1 VRSWWSRWVRLLDT
15 RESGES
21 LAMLRIVAAA
31 TVLGTLA
38 HAGWSGAASLLWVA
52 PEQGGVGTD
61 VGGPLAWLGGLGPGP
76 IRILLFV
83 ALSSATLLGVGL
95 FTRAAAFGT
104 WLSARALLFAN
115 PWSGGAGDDVLSNVL
130 FILVFADSGRVW
142 SVDARRRARDPG
154 GAAGLVPAWPRYL
167 AVGQLV
173 TIYIGAGW
181 HKMSASWM
189 PHGSLDA
196 VWYSLHNPL
205 WQRAPMPT
213 GAWLG
218 RLSQALTL
226 GTWLF
231 EVGSP
236 LVLLAFYFRATA
248 ARPGRLRGWFN
259 RWDVRAI
266 YLACGL
272 GLHLGIEATMEVG
285 CFFGAMMALYAAC
298 LTPSEWRRLYARFT
312 VS

>member
-1 VRSWWSRWVRLLDT
+1 MLWSRWVRLLDT

-21 LAMLRIVAAA
+21 LALFRIVAAA

-38 HAGWSGAASLLWVA
+38 HAWWSGAALLLWVA
-52 PEQGGVGTD
+52 PERGGVGD
-61 VGGPLAWLGGLGPGP
+61 GVGGPLAWLGGAGPLQ

-83 ALSSATLLGVGL
+83 ALTSAALLAVGL
-95 FTRAAAFGT
+95 FTRASAVLT
-104 WLSARALLFAN
+104 WLCTRALLFAN
-115 PWSGGAGDDVLSNVL
+115 PWSGGAGDEVLANAL
-130 FILVFADSGRVW
+130 FILLFADSGRVW
-142 SVDARRRARDPG
+142 SLDARRRAPR
-154 GAAGLVPAWPRYL
+154 LVPAWPRYL
-167 AVGQLV
+167 AIGQLC

-205 WQRAPMPT
+205 WQRWPMPT

-231 EVGSP
+231 EVSAP
-236 LVLLAFYFRATA
+236 LLLLAFYFRATA
-248 ARPGRLRGWFN
+248 ARPGRLRAGFN
-259 RWDVRAI
+259 RWDVRAL
-266 YLACGL
+266 YLAFGL
-272 GLHLGIEATMEVG
+272 CLHLGIEATMEVG
-285 CFFGAMMALYAAC
+285 CFFGAMLSLYACC
-298 LTPSEWRRLYARFT
+298 LTPSEWRRLRARFT
-312 VS
+312 TS